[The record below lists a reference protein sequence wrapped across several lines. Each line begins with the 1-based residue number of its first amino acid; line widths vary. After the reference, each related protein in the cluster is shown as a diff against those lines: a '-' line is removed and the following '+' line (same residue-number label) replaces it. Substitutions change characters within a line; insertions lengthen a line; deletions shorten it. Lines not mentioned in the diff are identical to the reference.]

1 MRKHVLKLMMTALLM
16 ALVVPCVNAQDS
28 KKDDKKDD
36 KKVRIEVGYIL
47 CEGDTVVTPEAYDT
61 LDIVAIGVVFDV
73 DDSNEHGWAVSLED
87 AGLFTWGG
95 YGEDTDLENYT
106 RRGSAADDLDGKK
119 NTQTIL
125 ELDDFYPAFSAVDF
139 DNGWYLPAAG
149 QLKRLYQNL
158 KDVNSTLEEMGA
170 ELVKPIGVTYWSSTE
185 YSDIDAWY
193 LTTIGGLEYSSDGY
207 NDHKDGY
214 RLVRSIRDF

>member
-16 ALVVPCVNAQDS
+16 AWMVPCVNAQNA
-28 KKDDKKDD
+28 KDD
-36 KKVRIEVGYIL
+36 KKVRVEVGYIL
-47 CEGDTVVTPEAYDT
+47 CEDDTVVTPAAYDT
-61 LDIVAIGVVFDV
+61 LDVVAVGVVFYV

-87 AGLFTWGG
+87 AGLFSWGG

-119 NTQTIL
+119 NTETIL

-149 QLKRLYQNL
+149 QLKRLYKNL
-158 KDVNSTLEEMGA
+158 DDVNSALEEIGA

-193 LTTIGGLEYSSDGY
+193 LTTIGGLEYCSDGY
-207 NDHKDGY
+207 NDHKDGK

>member
-149 QLKRLYQNL
+149 QLKRLYKNL

>member
-36 KKVRIEVGYIL
+36 KKVRIEIGYIL

-149 QLKRLYQNL
+149 QLKRLYKNL